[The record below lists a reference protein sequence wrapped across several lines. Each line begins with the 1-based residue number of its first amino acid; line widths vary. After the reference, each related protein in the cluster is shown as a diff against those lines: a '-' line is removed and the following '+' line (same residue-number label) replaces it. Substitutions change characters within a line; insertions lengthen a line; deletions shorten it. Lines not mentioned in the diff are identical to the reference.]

1 MINSTV
7 VFAKTCLAL
16 VHYLILFNPFVQ
28 SVVKKVAIEFATNIQ
43 QKYAPVNLKNSNG
56 MEKIYIY
63 GADSITSY
71 S

>member
-7 VFAKTCLAL
+7 VFAKTCLAF

-43 QKYAPVNLKNSNG
+43 QKYAPVKLKSSNG

-63 GADSITSY
+63 GADSIT
-71 S
+71 